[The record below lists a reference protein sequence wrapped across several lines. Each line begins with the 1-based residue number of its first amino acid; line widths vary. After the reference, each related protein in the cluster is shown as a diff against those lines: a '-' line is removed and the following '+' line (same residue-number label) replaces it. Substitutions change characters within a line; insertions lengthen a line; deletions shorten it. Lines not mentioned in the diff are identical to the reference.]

1 MSDILFT
8 DKQQIGFTE
17 LKCDIEYRYVPKED
31 YQMLI
36 DLAWR
41 KGEHTAKKYRNM
53 YPCIRSPYQLA
64 QKLGGKVVQKEN
76 GPERIFS
83 EYYSKRRAIR
93 IFLNSINRKF
103 VPANKNKLTSTELS
117 HVQEIFIAHEL
128 FHHLECNEPEVG
140 LTYKEYYVTVLKFGP
155 LKRKVGLR
163 SLSEIGAHSFTRT
176 YLGIED
182 RF

>member
-64 QKLGGKVVQKEN
+64 QKLGVKVCLL
-76 GPERIFS
+76 
-83 EYYSKRRAIR
+83 Y
-93 IFLNSINRKF
+93 
-103 VPANKNKLTSTELS
+103 TSRC
-117 HVQEIFIAHEL
+117 V
-128 FHHLECNEPEVG
+128 
-140 LTYKEYYVTVLKFGP
+140 
-155 LKRKVGLR
+155 
-163 SLSEIGAHSFTRT
+163 
-176 YLGIED
+176 
-182 RF
+182 